1 MYLERT
7 YGYAELPTGAR
18 RVRFHDYGNSIPSA
32 TLALHTWGSIPRWWQ
47 LAGMAISGTASEA
60 APWAGV
66 MLAARARLTM
76 AESEPFP
83 LAIGTVVKPS
93 AFTVP
98 DLARGLAQIERPA
111 AADVGAADLVHY
123 LVTALI
129 GTSQTERARRSPEA
143 DAGETAAGAGDGND
157 ARSPLEMEAMA
168 RGMTAVPAAIAVPR
182 PEVPALGDS
191 PLENVKTLFG
201 LTAGELARLF
211 GVTERQVRRYLA
223 EGNLPRSRQR
233 LAEALMAVGLTVIG
247 GLGTTGA
254 REWLY
259 GGEPSAAELAGQGR
273 IDELASR
280 AYALRDSPFT

>member
-1 MYLERT
+1 
-7 YGYAELPTGAR
+7 
-18 RVRFHDYGNSIPSA
+18 
-32 TLALHTWGSIPRWWQ
+32 
-47 LAGMAISGTASEA
+47 
-60 APWAGV
+60 
-66 MLAARARLTM
+66 
-76 AESEPFP
+76 
-83 LAIGTVVKPS
+83 
-93 AFTVP
+93 
-98 DLARGLAQIERPA
+98 
-111 AADVGAADLVHY
+111 
-123 LVTALI
+123 
-129 GTSQTERARRSPEA
+129 
-143 DAGETAAGAGDGND
+143 
-157 ARSPLEMEAMA
+157 
-168 RGMTAVPAAIAVPR
+168 MTAVPAAIAVPR